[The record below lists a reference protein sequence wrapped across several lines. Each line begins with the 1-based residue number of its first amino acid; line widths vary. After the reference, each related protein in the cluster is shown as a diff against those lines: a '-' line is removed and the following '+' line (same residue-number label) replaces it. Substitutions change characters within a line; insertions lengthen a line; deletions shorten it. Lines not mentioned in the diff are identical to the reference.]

1 MKRLNITD
9 FPTTFAHNEVPRKAL
24 VKVGESKT
32 CVQTINYAWLEK
44 NESFTPH
51 KHDDCEEFYFFFEGE
66 GVMKI
71 DGREFKVKKGDFV
84 VVEKGEWHGLKNKGK
99 GRLVFFTVRARVCGK

>member
-1 MKRLNITD
+1 MKVFNLNDI
-9 FPTTFAHNEVPRKAL
+9 PISFAHNEVQRKAL

-44 NESFTPH
+44 GKGFTPH
-51 KHDDCEEFYFFFEGE
+51 KHDDCEEFYFFLEGE
-66 GVMKI
+66 GIMKI

-84 VVEKGEWHGLKNKGK
+84 IVEKGEWHGLKNSGEEK
-99 GRLVFFTVRARVCGK
+99 LVFFTVRVKV